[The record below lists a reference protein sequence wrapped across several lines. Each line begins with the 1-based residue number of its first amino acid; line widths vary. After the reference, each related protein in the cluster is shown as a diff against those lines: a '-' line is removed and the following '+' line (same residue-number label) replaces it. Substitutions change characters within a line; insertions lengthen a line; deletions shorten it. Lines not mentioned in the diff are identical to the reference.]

1 MHIFKTER
9 SGKFAPLHILITIGF
24 IIGVIASYVFTDTN
38 GLLRKI
44 IWFLAA
50 VGPYVAFL
58 ALSLMFGGLPKF
70 LRTRTG
76 GIILLVLCASL
87 FALVP
92 SISTILF
99 IAYLAFGILAYFK
112 SAGRIT
118 SAFAPKGRISIR
130 SVDSA
135 GNVSVK
141 EVDVYEDMDDAV
153 RSVKNQLESEGN
165 KVKVTRD

>member
-1 MHIFKTER
+1 MHNFKTER
-9 SGKFAPLHILITIGF
+9 SGRFVPLHTVITVGF
-24 IIGVIASYVFTDTN
+24 IIGVIATYILTDTN

-76 GIILLVLCASL
+76 GIILLVICASL

-92 SISTILF
+92 FISTILF
-99 IAYLAFGILAYFK
+99 IAYLIMGILTYFM

-130 SVDSA
+130 SVDSE

-141 EVDVYEDMDDAV
+141 ETDVYEDMDNAV
-153 RSVKNQLESEGN
+153 RSMKKQLESEGN